1 MRLCERLEGLAQA
14 MQKCQRPRVGA
25 VEMMGLAHQLLTLEA
40 QATPPTQ
47 AEAVCSYRAAL
58 PK

>member
-25 VEMMGLAHQLLTLEA
+25 VEMMGWAHQLLTLEA
-40 QATPPTQ
+40 QATPNT
-47 AEAVCSYRAAL
+47 SRSGLLYRAAL

>member
-1 MRLCERLEGLAQA
+1 MRLCERLEGLAHA

-25 VEMMGLAHQLLTLEA
+25 VEMMGWAHQLLTLEA

-47 AEAVCSYRAAL
+47 AEAACSYQEAL